1 MVHLIGFCPGSYRE
15 VSPRSTLLLHTSADS
30 YMLGRNQIAVGYRIR
45 FILHIMLILSLGLLI
60 TFTQF
65 LLTLLFAWPHQFSR
79 ENAPFFLK
87 RNAIPIRRWLLNIV
101 LFFSVNILNNLA
113 FGYKISVPVHI
124 ILRSGGSVT
133 TILVGWLWGKRFT
146 RLQIISVAFLTIGVI
161 IAAMADAQAQVSS
174 RLKTC
179 SVPVS
184 PVAL

>member
-1 MVHLIGFCPGSYRE
+1 M
-15 VSPRSTLLLHTSADS
+15 
-30 YMLGRNQIAVGYRIR
+30 
-45 FILHIMLILSLGLLI
+45 GLLI

-79 ENAPFFLK
+79 QNPPFFLK
-87 RNAIPIRRWLLNIV
+87 QNAISIRRWLLNIV
-101 LFFSVNILNNLA
+101 LFFSINILNNLA

-161 IAAMADAQAQVSS
+161 IAAMADAQAQVSLLDPIQPDPLVCAHS
-174 RLKTC
+174 LMPT
-179 SVPVS
+179 
-184 PVAL
+184 LD